1 MMQIVVNGSYQ
12 SILKDLHDII
22 KEEGSRLA
30 YFDSSKGV
38 IVIKRAWWAWDATV
52 LRVIDVTQVPGGWLV
67 KVHSFMD
74 RNPIKWPRR
83 MMDAELRIIEGFQQ
97 RIPSTTVPS

>member
-1 MMQIVVNGSYQ
+1 MMQIIVSGSYQ

-38 IVIKRAWWAWDATV
+38 IVIKRAWWRWDAAV
-52 LRVIDVTQVPGGWLV
+52 LRTIDMTQVQGGWLV

-74 RNPIKWPRR
+74 RNPIQWPRR
-83 MMDAELRIIEGFQQ
+83 MWNAELRIIEGLKQ
-97 RIPSTTVPS
+97 RMPSTALPS